1 MTTQERTKSKQQTAA
16 DVMASV
22 IRLNKERLRE
32 NAERLRRYD
41 LTTQQVW
48 LLAELPEGEHGGVP
62 IGSLA
67 EALHCHGSNITG
79 MVDRLEARGLVA
91 RQPSS
96 TDRRVKFVALT
107 PAGSALRDKVIELA
121 RQPVRALL
129 DQLSDDQ
136 LETLSE
142 LLARACA
149 GVAPLARPHVTAG
162 GPGPEREPRK
172 A

>member
-1 MTTQERTKSKQQTAA
+1 MATKERTKSNQQLAA
-16 DVMASV
+16 EVMVAV

-48 LLAELPEGEHGGVP
+48 LLAELPESEGQGVP

-67 EALHCHGSNITG
+67 EVLHCHGSNVTG
-79 MVDRLEARGLVA
+79 MVDRLEARGLVV

-107 PAGSALRDKVIELA
+107 PAGSVLRDKVIELA

-129 DQLSDDQ
+129 DQLSGDQ

-142 LLARACA
+142 LLGKACA
-149 GVAPLARPHVTAG
+149 GLAPLRHHQPAAPAREA
-162 GPGPEREPRK
+162 
-172 A
+172 

>member
-1 MTTQERTKSKQQTAA
+1 MTAHARNKSKQQLAA
-16 DVMASV
+16 EVMASV

-32 NAERLRRYD
+32 SSERLRRYD

-48 LLAELPEGEHGGVP
+48 LLAELPDREGVP

-67 EALHCHGSNITG
+67 EVLHCHGSNVTG
-79 MVDRLEARGLVA
+79 MVDRLEARGLVV

-136 LETLSE
+136 LDTLSE
-142 LLARACA
+142 LLAKACA
-149 GVAPLARPHVTAG
+149 GLAPLARPHPPTAQ
-162 GPGPEREPRK
+162 PAHPPRE

>member
-1 MTTQERTKSKQQTAA
+1 MTAQERTNSKQQLATA
-16 DVMASV
+16 VMAAL

-48 LLAELPEGEHGGVP
+48 LLAELPEGEDQGVP

-91 RQPSS
+91 RQPSR

-107 PAGSALRDKVIELA
+107 PSGSALRDKVIELA

-129 DQLSDDQ
+129 DQLSGDQ

-142 LLARACA
+142 LLDKACA
-149 GVAPLARPHVTAG
+149 GVAPLPRHHQPAERP
-162 GPGPEREPRK
+162 RE